1 MELKLLKCDW
11 GMEHLGEMPD
21 RLRAFAKAGYDG
33 VECANIG
40 MDPFEFGDLTAELGL
55 DYVAMMF
62 CDTEADFKT
71 QLEAVKKTRP
81 ILVNCHPGRDY
92 FDLDRSVAFFNN
104 VMEMASE
111 IDAPMVFETH
121 RTRCLYSAVADRTHL
136 ERAAVAAHHRRLQP
150 LHQRRREQSEGAA
163 VRADDGSS
171 RSIAPTTFM
180 RASAPRTRHKSPT
193 HASAWGCGGPAC
205 SNAGGTAS
213 STHD

>member
-1 MELKLLKCDW
+1 MKLKLLKCDW

-40 MDPFEFGDLTAELGL
+40 MDPSEFGDLTTELGL

-62 CDTEADFKT
+62 CDDEAAFKT

-104 VMEMASE
+104 VREMASQ
-111 IDAPMVFETH
+111 IDAPMVFET
-121 RTRCLYSAVADRTHL
+121 TA
-136 ERAAVAAHHRRLQP
+136 RAACTRPGRRN
-150 LHQRRREQSEGAA
+150 GY
-163 VRADDGSS
+163 
-171 RSIAPTTFM
+171 
-180 RASAPRTRHKSPT
+180 
-193 HASAWGCGGPAC
+193 
-205 SNAGGTAS
+205 
-213 STHD
+213 